1 MVIKIVVFVYNFI
14 EKSKWNQ
21 TWPHPLVKI
30 QIQIHKQVETT
41 PTLHR
46 SMFLKKKIQM
56 EGKFLFVYIVKKL
69 QKVGEFIK
77 LKQHLVG
84 VKQDI
89 GPCKSIPPNVDF
101 KWKILCRS
109 LWNPRNIWIMVLWCH
124 NLKGICQNVE
134 KRFKICKI
142 LWQLVVEKEENQQW
156 ISILHQELLKELNL
170 PLGVY

>member
-1 MVIKIVVFVYNFI
+1 
-14 EKSKWNQ
+14 
-21 TWPHPLVKI
+21 
-30 QIQIHKQVETT
+30 
-41 PTLHR
+41 
-46 SMFLKKKIQM
+46 MFLKKKIQM

-109 LWNPRNIWIMVLWCH
+109 LLNPRKQPKKHMNYG
-124 NLKGICQNVE
+124 LKVSQFEGDMPKCG
-134 KRFKICKI
+134 
-142 LWQLVVEKEENQQW
+142 EEVQDM
-156 ISILHQELLKELNL
+156 
-170 PLGVY
+170 

>member
-1 MVIKIVVFVYNFI
+1 
-14 EKSKWNQ
+14 
-21 TWPHPLVKI
+21 
-30 QIQIHKQVETT
+30 
-41 PTLHR
+41 
-46 SMFLKKKIQM
+46 M

-109 LWNPRNIWIMVLWCH
+109 LLNPRKQPKKHMNY
-124 NLKGICQNVE
+124 GPNVSQFE
-134 KRFKICKI
+134 GDMLECG
-142 LWQLVVEKEENQQW
+142 EE
-156 ISILHQELLKELNL
+156 
-170 PLGVY
+170 V